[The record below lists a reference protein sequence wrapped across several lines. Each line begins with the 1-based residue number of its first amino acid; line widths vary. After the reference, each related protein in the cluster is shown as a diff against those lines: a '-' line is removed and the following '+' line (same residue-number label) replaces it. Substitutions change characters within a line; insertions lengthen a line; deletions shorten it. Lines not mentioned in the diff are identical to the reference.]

1 MGCAK
6 FCSDATLFFDFE
18 YEMLIIYAV
27 GGYVGKLGSVPI
39 EKIHF
44 NFEHCDSIEFFSD
57 KNVAKDLQF
66 KSANSENCRVLF
78 EVEVQVNLNSKV
90 AYVSRLIK
98 ASIIKTKANLIE
110 ITLDH
115 PLKPMHFS
123 LTKKQCI
130 ALRIN
135 FKPAL
140 DNVLTFLLCN
150 NQIKEPSLRLLPEI
164 NSKIFSYYNRL
175 VFFKQQPQKLTSMEI
190 FTKTAKNLIHNSIN
204 VYDVYAYNKQKIL
217 EDAHPAIFPTGF

>member
-1 MGCAK
+1 
-6 FCSDATLFFDFE
+6 
-18 YEMLIIYAV
+18 MLIIYAV
-27 GGYVGKLGSVPI
+27 GGYVGKLESVPF
-39 EKIHF
+39 EKIYSH
-44 NFEHCDSIEFFSD
+44 FEHYDSIEFFSD

-66 KSANSENCRVLF
+66 KSANSGNCRVLF
-78 EVEVQVNLNSKV
+78 EVEVQVNLDSKV

-98 ASIIKTKANLIE
+98 ASILKTKVNLIE

-115 PLKPMHFS
+115 PLKPKLFT
-123 LTKKQCI
+123 LTKNQCM

-135 FKPAL
+135 FKPASE
-140 DNVLTFLLCN
+140 NVLTFLLCN

-164 NSKIFSYYNRL
+164 NCKIFSYYNRL
-175 VFFKQQPQKLTSMEI
+175 AFFKKQPQKLTSMEI

-217 EDAHPAIFPTGF
+217 EDAHPAFFPTGF